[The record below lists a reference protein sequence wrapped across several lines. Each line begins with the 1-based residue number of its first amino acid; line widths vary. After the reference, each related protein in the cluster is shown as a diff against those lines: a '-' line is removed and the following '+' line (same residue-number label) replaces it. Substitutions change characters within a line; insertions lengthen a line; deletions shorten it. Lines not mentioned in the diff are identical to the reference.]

1 MRSIGSGH
9 SGSQKLTSVSSEN
22 DVISKAWKPSRFQPY
37 QKAADREGP
46 RRIREEK
53 REAHLFRKSQIQE
66 FLTTVIYI
74 YIYMGGRISRRP
86 YFSALCTNEGLHV

>member
-9 SGSQKLTSVSSEN
+9 SGSQKLISVSSEN
-22 DVISKAWKPSRFQPY
+22 DMVSKAWKPSRFQPY

-53 REAHLFRKSQIQE
+53 REAHIFRKARIKE
-66 FLTTVIYI
+66 FSKEVIYI
-74 YIYMGGRISRRP
+74 YIYYI
-86 YFSALCTNEGLHV
+86 

>member
-9 SGSQKLTSVSSEN
+9 SGSQKLISVSSEN
-22 DVISKAWKPSRFQPY
+22 DMVSKAWKPSRFQPY

-53 REAHLFRKSQIQE
+53 REAHIFPKARIE
-66 FLTTVIYI
+66 DFLTTVICI
-74 YIYMGGRISRRP
+74 FTFVWSNT
-86 YFSALCTNEGLHV
+86 SQTSWCD